1 MTLRLAAGSFVERL
15 NNYMELKYGQG
26 SIRFSLKNK
35 NILKVLNSEEQEI
48 LLYPEDKLKNLLKN
62 PIGCSSLRDL
72 IIQKEAQKI
81 LIIVNDITRPTP
93 YKIILPPLLDELK
106 QIGIRRKNIIFIIAT
121 GIHRDNS
128 EKEIKN
134 IFGENISSTYKFIN
148 HNGNDP
154 YLKDLG
160 KLKSGNELWVDPIV
174 SNVDFIITTGV
185 IVPHYFAG
193 FSGGRKS
200 ILPGICG
207 RRTIEDNHS
216 KMVYPD
222 SRAGNLKGNPVHE
235 EMQEAAE
242 KVGVDFNINVIT
254 DENHK
259 IVEMV
264 AGELLTSWQYG
275 VEVCKQIYICP
286 IKKKAEVVIASAG
299 GYPKDINVYQA
310 QKALNNAYQAI
321 KLGGTII
328 LAAEC
333 LEGYGEA
340 TFEKWIE
347 EANTP
352 DDIIKRL
359 KNKFVLGGH
368 KAYAIAKLTKEVE
381 VILISSLPQ
390 DKIRKLFFIPM
401 ENISQ
406 ALNYVK
412 DKYGEDFQAYILPS
426 GNTVLPFFSIPE

>member
-1 MTLRLAAGSFVERL
+1 MK
-15 NNYMELKYGQG
+15 LKYGKEEVQLPIQDK
-26 SIRFSLKNK
+26 SIIKILNLKK
-35 NILKVLNSEEQEI
+35 QEVLLN
-48 LLYPEDKLKNLLKN
+48 PENRLKNLLKN
-62 PIGCSSLRDL
+62 SINSLSLRDL
-72 IIQKEAQKI
+72 IIQKKASKI

-93 YKIILPPLLDELK
+93 YEVILPPLLDELH
-106 QIGIRRKNIIFIIAT
+106 QMGIKKENIIFIIAT
-121 GIHRDNS
+121 GIHRSNS
-128 EKEIKN
+128 PEEIKE
-134 IFGENISSTYKFIN
+134 IFGENIFSAYNFIN
-148 HNGNDP
+148 HNCDDP
-154 YLKDLG
+154 HIKDLG
-160 KLKSGNELWVDPIV
+160 EMKSGNKLWVNPIILDA
-174 SNVDFIITTGV
+174 DFIITTGV

-207 RRTIEDNHS
+207 RKTIEANHAQ
-216 KMVYPD
+216 MVHHD
-222 SRAGNLKGNPVHE
+222 ARAGNLKGNPVHE

-242 KVGVDFNINVIT
+242 KVGVDFNINVVT
-254 DENHK
+254 DENHQ
-259 IVEMV
+259 IVEIV

-310 QKALNNAYQAI
+310 QKALNNASQAI
-321 KLGGTII
+321 KPGGTII
-328 LAAEC
+328 LLAEC
-333 LEGYGEA
+333 SEGYGEP

-347 EANTP
+347 EASSP
-352 DDIIKRL
+352 DDIIGRL
-359 KNKFVLGGH
+359 NKKFILGGH
-368 KAYAIAKLTKEVE
+368 KAYSIAKLTKKAE

-390 DKIRKLFFIPM
+390 DKVRKLFFIPM
-401 ENISQ
+401 KNISQ